1 MAGWTPNCS
10 SPKGQHGLL
19 PFRAW
24 QIYDAM
30 VKSLKDGKVD
40 EFLAAAGILSHYVGD
55 ACQPLHSSMY
65 SDGYSDQ
72 TSTTTV
78 HKRDGTE
85 AEKTIWNGMGVHGTY
100 EDGMVDKY
108 SADLFA
114 KVKALGDPAELHLM
128 EGGANAGLR
137 VVELMRQSQALI
149 PPRKI
154 IDTYIKAGG
163 KKNNTTYAALYKA
176 CGDDTAQLWLNGA
189 AVLAS
194 L

>member
-1 MAGWTPNCS
+1 MLDLCKTTAELTVEYWLDYYVACGHK
-10 SPKGQHGLL
+10 PKGQHGLL

-30 VKSLKDGKVD
+30 VKSLKEGKVA

-108 SADLFA
+108 SPDLFA
-114 KVKALGDPAELHLM
+114 KVKALGDPAALPLV
-128 EGGANAGLR
+128 EGR
-137 VVELMRQSQALI
+137 CKRQLTC
-149 PPRKI
+149 R
-154 IDTYIKAGG
+154 
-163 KKNNTTYAALYKA
+163 
-176 CGDDTAQLWLNGA
+176 
-189 AVLAS
+189 
-194 L
+194 